1 MINIVNIA
9 ICYTLK
15 LLRELNPEFSSQ
27 GKYIFSISFILYL
40 ISSVQLLRG
49 VGLFATSWT
58 AARQASLSINNSQ
71 NLLKLMSVE
80 SVMPSNHL
88 ISVVPFSRLQSF
100 PPSGSFPTPQFKSI
114 NSSALS
120 FPYSPTLTSICDYWK
135 TRALIRWTLVGKV
148 MSLL

>member
-1 MINIVNIA
+1 MYSMINIVNIA

-27 GKYIFSISFILYL
+27 GRYIFSISFILYL
-40 ISSVQLLRG
+40 ISSVQLLTG

-100 PPSGSFPTPQFKSI
+100 PPSGSFPVSQF
-114 NSSALS
+114 SSGGQS
-120 FPYSPTLTSICDYWK
+120 
-135 TRALIRWTLVGKV
+135 VGV
-148 MSLL
+148 PASASVLPMNTQD